1 MRFAEVTERRSMV
14 EQAFV
19 IQYMY
24 MHISLPYPFVG
35 RVFFISLEN
44 VRKSCIIAGKGRF
57 FLHLQT
63 RVSKNHVT
71 EM

>member
-1 MRFAEVTERRSMV
+1 MRFTTLTERRSMV

-35 RVFFISLEN
+35 RVFFISFEN
-44 VRKSCIIAGKGRF
+44 V
-57 FLHLQT
+57 Q
-63 RVSKNHVT
+63 
-71 EM
+71 